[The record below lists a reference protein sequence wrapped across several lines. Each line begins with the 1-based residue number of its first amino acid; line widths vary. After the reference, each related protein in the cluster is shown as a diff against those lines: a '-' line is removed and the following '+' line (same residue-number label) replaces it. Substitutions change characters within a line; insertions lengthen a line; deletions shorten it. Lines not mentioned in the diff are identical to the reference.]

1 MSSVWRG
8 TTAVAMKL
16 RCQIFGTPVLF
27 AYGALAFV
35 LQRLTVLL
43 SYYIVAS
50 VPLFGAPVRWKMG
63 VVRMELNRC

>member
-1 MSSVWRG
+1 MNSVWGG
-8 TTAVAMKL
+8 TTAAAMKL
-16 RCQIFGTPVLF
+16 RCQIFSTPVLF
-27 AYGALAFV
+27 APGALEFV

-50 VPLFGAPVRWKMG
+50 VPLFGALARWRMG